1 MIETVAVPILMKA
14 VDLLFGET
22 KKILEERR
30 AARQSAERQ
39 IAPPPEIPLLDQDK
53 QTVVKRQVSEELATR
68 QEGAIKALL
77 DEIAIYQ
84 VNYQRLSKRVAL
96 EGGRDYAPVNVLNQL
111 EAQEDAILERS
122 QRLAQI
128 VDGVAW

>member
-1 MIETVAVPILMKA
+1 MIETIAVPILMKA
-14 VDLLFGET
+14 VDFLFDEA

-39 IAPPPEIPLLDQDK
+39 AAPPPEIPLLDQDK
-53 QTVVKRQVSEELATR
+53 LVVVKRQVSEELAAS
-68 QEGAIKALL
+68 QETAIQGLL

-84 VNYQRLSKRVAL
+84 SNYQRLSKRVAL
-96 EGGRDYAPVNVLNQL
+96 EGGRDYAPISVVNQL
-111 EAQEDAILERS
+111 EAQENTILERS

-128 VDGVAW
+128 VDGVAR

>member
-1 MIETVAVPILMKA
+1 MIDPLAVPILMKA
-14 VDLLFGET
+14 VDFLFDEA

-39 IAPPPEIPLLDQDK
+39 VAPPPEIPLLEQDK
-53 QTVVKRQVSEELATR
+53 AVVLKRRVSEELAAR

-84 VNYQRLSKRVAL
+84 SNYQRLSKRVAL
-96 EGGRDYAPVNVLNQL
+96 EGGRDYAPVGVLNQL

-128 VDGVAW
+128 VDEVAR